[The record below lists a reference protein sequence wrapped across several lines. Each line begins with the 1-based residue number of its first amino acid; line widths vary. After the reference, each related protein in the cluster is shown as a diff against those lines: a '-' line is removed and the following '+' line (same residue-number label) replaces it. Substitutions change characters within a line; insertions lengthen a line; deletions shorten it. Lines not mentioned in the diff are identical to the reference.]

1 MTKSNLEY
9 QVKNA
14 GYHLGKAIDTD
25 KAHWAVTLAAG
36 LTLPIMAFNGA
47 IFSDDIDTTGNAN
60 AETVMAELSEQKT
73 DLLAQVAQY
82 EAIQA
87 QQDAYEKLG
96 EQEKSFDLADD
107 LMRQEYKLRDVSHDF
122 FSKLLTTGDQDGL
135 AISETDAQELLTNL
149 NQQSD
154 GMDWEEIDERIP
166 NIFLSANDAE
176 HFDEMRANISID
188 KDDNLQTRF
197 DKASTVAVS
206 AINDDNSDEE
216 GMVLGTLFGLL
227 GGALTAFLMLVLRD
241 NIYPRRPERPQ
252 RKPSH

>member
-9 QVKNA
+9 HVKNV
-14 GYHLGKAIDTD
+14 GYHLGNALDTD
-25 KAHWAVTLAAG
+25 KAHWAVSLIAG
-36 LTLPIMAFNGA
+36 LTLPIMAYNG
-47 IFSDDIDTTGNAN
+47 IVFSDDIDTNGNAN

-82 EAIQA
+82 QAILA
-87 QQDAYEKLG
+87 QQDAHEKLG

-135 AISETDAQELLTNL
+135 AISETDAKDLLTNL
-149 NQQSD
+149 YQQSE

-166 NIFLSANDAE
+166 NIFSSSHDAE
-176 HFDEMRANISID
+176 HFDEMRANITID

-206 AINDDNSDEE
+206 AIKDDNNDEE
-216 GMVLGTLFGLL
+216 TMFLGTLGGLL
-227 GGALTAFLMLVLRD
+227 SGAIGMLLMLVLRD

>member
-9 QVKNA
+9 HVKNA
-14 GYHLGKAIDTD
+14 RYHLGKAVDTD
-25 KAHWAVTLAAG
+25 KAHWAITLVAG
-36 LTLPIMAFNGA
+36 LTLPIMAYNGI

-60 AETVMAELSEQKT
+60 SETIMAELSEQKT

-82 EAIQA
+82 EAIQS

-96 EQEKSFDLADD
+96 EPEKSFDLADE
-107 LMRQEYKLRDVSHDF
+107 LMRQEYKLRDISHDF

-135 AISETDAQELLTNL
+135 AIAETDAQELLFNL
-149 NQQSD
+149 NQQSV

-166 NIFLSANDAE
+166 NIFLSASDAE
-176 HFDEMRANISID
+176 HFDEMRAKITID

-206 AINDDNSDEE
+206 AISDDSNDET
-216 GMVLGTLFGLL
+216 GMFISTMGGLL
-227 GGALTAFLMLVLRD
+227 SGIVGLFLMMVLRD